1 VTARRRSTR
10 LDFCCY
16 CLLVLVRNASW
27 FSWLE
32 EGRPAANRRCQSP
45 AEGCPCAFGSQESM
59 GAVRRSGGGPGGG
72 RGHQAPGRARRTLTV
87 WGWKSKSDDEGLKDL
102 YMLDS
107 PQARG
112 RQDGRPPGA
121 SERWMLRLPGRRP
134 GRGSRRRLEP
144 HLVDA
149 DPRPLEWYYYTS
161 ETDLRGPAYTI
172 TNQY

>member
-1 VTARRRSTR
+1 MTARRGSTR

-16 CLLVLVRNASW
+16 CLLVRNASW

-45 AEGCPCAFGSQESM
+45 AEGCPCAFGSQGSM
-59 GAVRRSGGGPGGG
+59 GAVRRSGCGP
-72 RGHQAPGRARRTLTV
+72 RRRPRPSSSRPGPRTLTV
-87 WGWKSKSDDEGLKDL
+87 WGWKSQSDDEGLKDL

-107 PQARG
+107 PQAQG

-121 SERWMLRLPGRRP
+121 PERWMPRLPGRRP

-149 DPRPLEWYYYTS
+149 DPRPLE
-161 ETDLRGPAYTI
+161 
-172 TNQY
+172 